1 MNLKGSQTEKNL
13 EQAFSG
19 ESMARNKYLFFAEKA
34 KQEGHPEISELF
46 ERMARNEGVHGKLL
60 YQKLHGGI
68 ADTNANL
75 KDAME
80 GEYGEW
86 TSMYPEFAKKAREE
100 GFEDIAVLFEK
111 IADIEKTHEH
121 EFLTAL
127 AGLVKSQKKTASGG
141 EVPSLEENVSK
152 DITVNGYRCMFC
164 GATFE
169 KRPDVCNVCGAIGS
183 FEDAKITKKV
193 N

>member
-1 MNLKGSQTEKNL
+1 MDLRGSQTEKNL
-13 EQAFSG
+13 QEAFSG

-34 KQEGHPEISELF
+34 KQEDHPEIAGLF

-60 YQKLHGGI
+60 YQKFHNGI
-68 ADTNANL
+68 ADSTANL
-75 KDAME
+75 KDAMD
-80 GEYGEW
+80 GEYREW

-100 GFEDIAVLFEK
+100 GFEDIAVLFEN

-127 AGLVKSQKKTASGG
+127 AELVKSQKKKSSGEEAS
-141 EVPSLEENVSK
+141 VPFKSASK
-152 DITVNGYRCMFC
+152 DITINGYRCMFC

-183 FEDAKITKKV
+183 FENATITKKT